1 MECQSYYSNV
11 SFSLSCY
18 ISLSCHSFVVEK
30 VFNELE
36 GFCLPVELLVVLPV
50 RRKGMHV
57 RVKSNKFVRLGD
69 LREYNKQIVCIF
81 VMQFMRSNKRE
92 KFNSIY
98 QIGTNTLFDR
108 KN

>member
-36 GFCLPVELLVVLPV
+36 GSVYSLYCSLYYRFD
-50 RRKGMHV
+50 V
-57 RVKSNKFVRLGD
+57 RVCTRQVK
-69 LREYNKQIVCIF
+69 
-81 VMQFMRSNKRE
+81 
-92 KFNSIY
+92 
-98 QIGTNTLFDR
+98 
-108 KN
+108 